1 MALQTGE
8 CHHAHDTDSQAECD
22 CAKYVE
28 NKSKSGRCSD
38 CGQRRKHH
46 EVQDSSSEDG
56 PDPPKNVLDIVL
68 GAIPNASKAAAGK
81 RRGGKII
88 STLFGQANQEAN
100 KGMRPPKSSD
110 AGSSTKEKG
119 KSKADAQDNTIFK
132 ALGVV
137 VVPDGTAVQALVSQ
151 GLAVLN
157 QNGFEFCRTWSH
169 EELQDFLFSILPNV
183 FGYFKDLELDSRSPQ
198 WLLGDSERSKIKV
211 VSIPRPTGFDVEY
224 IAGQNRTGYRNLQV
238 LILARQPIPAEVSS
252 AWIDTE
258 FLSFMEEEDQPAD
271 NVSAG
276 DSRSPTPE
284 SGPLFPARQRNK
296 RLVSVLSDEDSEA
309 SNIASSSKR
318 AKTSK
323 ASTRRWTRT
332 KATEADECIDL
343 TAEEASTSR
352 PSTPIANQ
360 APLPPDYIQSPEEKI
375 DVDPYNNARSF
386 VF

>member
-1 MALQTGE
+1 MAPRTDE

-22 CAKYVE
+22 GAKP
-28 NKSKSGRCSD
+28 
-38 CGQRRKHH
+38 H

-68 GAIPNASKAAAGK
+68 GAIPDASKAAAGK

-110 AGSSTKEKG
+110 TGSSKKEKG
-119 KSKADAQDNTIFK
+119 KSKADAQDNNIFK

-137 VVPDGTAVQALVSQ
+137 VVPDGVLLRDKTLTSLRTKVPDRTAIQALVSQ

-183 FGYFKDLELDSRSPQ
+183 FGYFKDLELDSGSPQ

-238 LILARQPIPAEVSS
+238 LILARHPIPAEVSS

-258 FLSFMEEEDQPAD
+258 FLSFMGEEDQPVD
-271 NVSAG
+271 NVSTG
-276 DSRSPTPE
+276 GSRSPTPE